1 MTTHLHYAARKF
13 GTENRKSNRRKLMS
27 KLERKVAVVTG
38 GNGGIG
44 LATAQRFVAEGAYV
58 FITGRRQNELYA
70 AVKLIGKNLTAVQ
83 GVATKVYSL
92 IRLLPCA
99 LGASRRQS
107 CPHLQTTTVFF
118 CSSGI
123 FLSHFDFGLKSQL
136 L

>member
-13 GTENRKSNRRKLMS
+13 GTENRKSNRSKLMS
-27 KLERKVAVVTG
+27 KLERKVTVVTG

-58 FITGRRQNELYA
+58 FIKGRRHNELYA

-83 GVATKVYSL
+83 GVATKVSSL

-107 CPHLQTTTVFF
+107 CFVHLAFSFHILT
-118 CSSGI
+118 SG
-123 FLSHFDFGLKSQL
+123 
-136 L
+136 